1 MINPWMSREEIEHII
16 STLDIQDTML
26 EYGSGGSTL
35 LFSKYVT
42 EYYSVEHVEEW
53 HKKVTLELGKKPNV
67 YYYHVPWDKP
77 RTIPTKYEEFK
88 TYIEKPAKFNL
99 KFNKVFIDGRA
110 RQYCAKFIL
119 PYLQEDALVFI
130 HDFFKRPQYHGV
142 LEWYD
147 IVHKIEHT
155 EQTLVTLKK
164 K

>member
-16 STLDIQDTML
+16 STLNIQDCML

-42 EYYSVEHVEEW
+42 EYYSIEHVQEW
-53 HKKVTLELGKKPNV
+53 YSKVVQELQSKPNV
-67 YYYHVPWDKP
+67 YYYHVPADKP

-88 TYIEKPAKFNL
+88 TYIEKPSDFNCKFT
-99 KFNKVFIDGRA
+99 KVLIDGRA
-110 RQYCAKFIL
+110 RQACAKFIL
-119 PYLQEDALVFI
+119 PYLAEDALVFI
-130 HDFFKRPQYHGV
+130 HDFFQRPQYHEV

-147 IVHKIEHT
+147 VVHKIEHT
-155 EQTLVTLKK
+155 TQTLVTLKK